1 MTLSGH
7 LGYRDGL
14 LKQYRR
20 YALNFQGYATDSQS
34 PVRYRFD
41 LDGDRALRYDVI
53 IEGEQA
59 R

>member
-20 YALNFQGYATDSQS
+20 YALNFQGYA
-34 PVRYRFD
+34 D
-41 LDGDRALRYDVI
+41 LHLK
-53 IEGEQA
+53 QA
-59 R
+59 VESIVSAKNDDLIGTITGTKV